1 MGEQWGQTDGSMTE
15 QWTRVRAQLRSDVG
29 DAAYNSWLKPLT
41 LGDFHG
47 GRLRVAVP
55 TRFMRDWIEQ
65 NYSARL
71 SELWAAEND
80 AVKTVEIIVEPSQ
93 TVVQPAGAPPRQPLA
108 QRIESEAAPR
118 SASGNPVSASAVPDG
133 GDPALEDVRAIID
146 DRFKF
151 SNFVVGRSNEL
162 GHAAARRVAESKSVP
177 FNPLFFYGGVG
188 LGKTHLMHAIAW
200 HITEREPKRRVLYM
214 SAEKFMYQFIR
225 ALRYRTIMDFKEQF
239 RSLDVLMIDDIQ
251 FIAGKDS
258 TQEEFFH
265 TFNALV
271 DQNRQIII
279 SADKSPSDLDG
290 IEERL
295 KSRLGCGLV
304 ADIHPTDYELRLGI
318 LMAKAEQSGADI
330 PDKVMEFLA
339 HKITSN
345 VRELE
350 GALNR
355 IVAHATLVGRAVT
368 LETTQEVLHDLLRAN
383 DRRVT
388 IEEIQKRVAEHF
400 NIRLADMHSAR
411 RARAVARPRQVAM
424 YLAKQLTSR
433 SLPEIGRKFGGR
445 DHTTVMHAVKK
456 VEELR
461 STDAGFNEDV
471 ELLRRML
478 EI

>member
-162 GHAAARRVAESKSVP
+162 GQAAARRVAESKSVP
-177 FNPLFFYGGVG
+177 FNPLFF
-188 LGKTHLMHAIAW
+188 
-200 HITEREPKRRVLYM
+200 
-214 SAEKFMYQFIR
+214 
-225 ALRYRTIMDFKEQF
+225 
-239 RSLDVLMIDDIQ
+239 
-251 FIAGKDS
+251 
-258 TQEEFFH
+258 
-265 TFNALV
+265 
-271 DQNRQIII
+271 
-279 SADKSPSDLDG
+279 
-290 IEERL
+290 
-295 KSRLGCGLV
+295 
-304 ADIHPTDYELRLGI
+304 
-318 LMAKAEQSGADI
+318 
-330 PDKVMEFLA
+330 
-339 HKITSN
+339 
-345 VRELE
+345 
-350 GALNR
+350 
-355 IVAHATLVGRAVT
+355 
-368 LETTQEVLHDLLRAN
+368 
-383 DRRVT
+383 
-388 IEEIQKRVAEHF
+388 
-400 NIRLADMHSAR
+400 
-411 RARAVARPRQVAM
+411 
-424 YLAKQLTSR
+424 
-433 SLPEIGRKFGGR
+433 
-445 DHTTVMHAVKK
+445 
-456 VEELR
+456 
-461 STDAGFNEDV
+461 
-471 ELLRRML
+471 
-478 EI
+478 